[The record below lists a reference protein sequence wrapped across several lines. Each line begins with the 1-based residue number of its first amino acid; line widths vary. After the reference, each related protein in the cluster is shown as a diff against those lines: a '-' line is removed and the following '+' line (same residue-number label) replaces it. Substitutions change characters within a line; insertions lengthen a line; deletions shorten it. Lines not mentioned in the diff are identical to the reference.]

1 MILFGDSKFKM
12 NKLNKEQ
19 RRSEHGEPLA
29 IIGMAVRLPG
39 ADSID
44 EFWELVVDGRSA
56 ISELPEERL
65 DRKLFYNEDL

>member
-1 MILFGDSKFKM
+1 LQKQQHSVLVWVCSVIVNFKM
-12 NKLNKEQ
+12 NEVNKEQ

-44 EFWELVVDGRSA
+44 EFWESCG
-56 ISELPEERL
+56 
-65 DRKLFYNEDL
+65 